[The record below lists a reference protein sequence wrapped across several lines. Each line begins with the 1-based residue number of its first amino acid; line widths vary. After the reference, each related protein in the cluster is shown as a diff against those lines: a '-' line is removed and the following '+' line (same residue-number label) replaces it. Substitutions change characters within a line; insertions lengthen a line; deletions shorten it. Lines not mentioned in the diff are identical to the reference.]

1 VIIAFII
8 VAMSSHDTLRR
19 NSKSAKGT
27 SPTPSGN
34 LSAAQRFACFCV
46 GFFCI
51 ALLTMTQYPQV
62 IDSYTHIRG
71 DIEAKL
77 DAGFVTIPLMPQRD
91 TIQGVEHYYLLP
103 PKDKHNKKVKGIL
116 IFLHSCKRSGLEFFH
131 LPEDRIIAYDALH
144 RGLAVLAPTSQ
155 HRESGCFTQLDIEWI
170 DQVVEEWAALHHLE
184 KAPRMGMAVSS
195 GASFLIFIYKSLKL
209 KSMAVYNSPQ
219 SFPSADLDEGLA
231 IPTVFVTMPL
241 DEALAKEMET
251 NYDQLLNANIPTQ
264 LYKVTPHPFTPA
276 LCLARFPEMIPK
288 DCDTIFEVIQ
298 RDFPHLLDAYGFVK
312 ESMKLGQW
320 QQLFAKLGLDD
331 YQNDFS
337 YYQDDTAHSGH
348 SWQWA
353 VVEQEV
359 RTCEGFHA
367 MTAEHHSSVLDFL
380 TLEAG
385 IVRSSS
391 SQSSQ
396 SKAGGSS

>member
-1 VIIAFII
+1 
-8 VAMSSHDTLRR
+8 MS
-19 NSKSAKGT
+19 
-27 SPTPSGN
+27 
-34 LSAAQRFACFCV
+34 
-46 GFFCI
+46 
-51 ALLTMTQYPQV
+51 QYPRV
-62 IDSYTHIRG
+62 IDSYTHSQG
-71 DIEAKL
+71 DIEAKF
-77 DAGFVTIPLMPQRD
+77 DDGFVTIPLMPKRD

-103 PKDKHNKKVKGIL
+103 PNYRHKKVKGIL

-131 LPEDRIIAYDALH
+131 LPEDRMIAYDALQK
-144 RGLAVLAPTSQ
+144 GLAVLAPTSQ

-170 DQVVEEWAALHHLE
+170 GQVVEEWTSLHNLE

-195 GASFLIFIYKSLKL
+195 GASFLIFIHKSLKL

-219 SFPSADLDEGLA
+219 SFPPDDLDAGLA

-241 DEALAKEMET
+241 DEKLAKEMET

-264 LYKVTPHPFTPA
+264 LYKVTPHPFTSA
-276 LCLARFPEMIPK
+276 LCLARFPEMIPE
-288 DCDTIFEVIQ
+288 DCDKIFEVIH
-298 RDFPHLLDAYGFVK
+298 RDFPHLLDADGFVK
-312 ESMKLGQW
+312 ESMKSGQW

-337 YYQDDTAHSGH
+337 YYRSDTAHSGH

-367 MTAEHHSSVLDFL
+367 MTAAHHSSVLDFL

-385 IVRSSS
+385 IVRS
-391 SQSSQ
+391 
-396 SKAGGSS
+396 KTGGFS